1 MAAKRKSDSD
11 WVSWVV
17 IAVLFMVGLSPI
29 ALVVLLVVSIGVS
42 AHSRHVK
49 ALEDDEMD

>member
-1 MAAKRKSDSD
+1 MEILSLMPWWLYAA
-11 WVSWVV
+11 
-17 IAVLFMVGLSPI
+17 AA